1 MIVEWFSGWMPH
13 LMLAPILLPMFS
25 AALMLLLRED
35 QLRINVGI
43 NITATALGLLS
54 SVVLMAWSI
63 RTGNIDA
70 MGVYLASN
78 WEAPFGIVLAL
89 DRLSAMM
96 LVLTYCIALAACIF
110 GSARWHKAGVH
121 FHPLFQFQLMG
132 LSGAFLTADLFNL
145 FVFFEIMLAASYG
158 LLLHG
163 SGRLRV
169 QSGLHYIA
177 INLAASSLFLVGVSM
192 LYGITGTLNMAD
204 LAQAIPNVS
213 TADRGLLHTAAGIL
227 AVAFLIK
234 AAVWP
239 LNFWLVPAYSA
250 ATAPVGA
257 LFALMTKVGVYTI
270 LRLWTLL
277 FSSEAGDSA
286 GFGSLWLILAGMVT
300 MGYGAFGMLSAQRLT
315 YLAGYAAI
323 LSSGTLLAAIGFG
336 QNMLTAGLLYY
347 LPSSTLAVAILFL
360 MADIM
365 DRWRNDGSSDVDIDD
380 EDAPFLSP
388 ELIPKDSVNLD
399 EREEVLIG
407 RVIPAAAAFLG
418 LGFILCTLVVA
429 GLPPLSGFIGKFA
442 MLTNLVNPVGL
453 GQSAG
458 YQAGKLG
465 WVLVALMII
474 TGLFSLIALT
484 RAGIRHFWA
493 THDRKKPELRVLE
506 GLPIAALMA
515 LCVALTLQANS
526 AMKFTQ
532 NAANALHSPGNYIR
546 AVMQQKPKP
555 NPGQVAPAATTEV
568 VPAAP
573 ASPPAAPWTAGA
585 GAAMQAA
592 AEAASQTATEHSTA
606 VPETRTASE
615 PSPTTAGVAP

>member
-1 MIVEWFSGWMPH
+1 MLDWLINFMPH
-13 LMLAPILLPMFS
+13 LMLAPIILPMFTS
-25 AALMLLLRED
+25 AIMLLLREEH
-35 QLRINVGI
+35 LKIKI
-43 NITATALGLLS
+43 ILNIGSTALGLCIAIALLAWTNDAAS
-54 SVVLMAWSI
+54 S
-63 RTGNIDA
+63 T

-78 WEAPFGIVLAL
+78 WQAPFGIVLAL
-89 DRLSAMM
+89 DKLSALM
-96 LVLTYCIALAACIF
+96 LVLTYSVALAACIF
-110 GSARWHKAGVH
+110 STARWHKAGVH
-121 FHPLFQFQLMG
+121 FHSLFQFQLVG

-204 LAQAIPNVS
+204 LAQAIPLVNES
-213 TADRGLLHTAAGIL
+213 DRGLLHAAAGIL

-234 AAVWP
+234 SAVWP

-277 FSSEAGDSA
+277 FSAEAGDSA
-286 GFGSLWLILAGMVT
+286 LFGGQWLTVAGMIT
-300 MGYGAFGMLSAQRLT
+300 MVYGAFGMLSSQRLT

-347 LPSSTLAVAILFL
+347 LPSSTLAVAVLFFL
-360 MADIM
+360 ADIM
-365 DRWRNDGSSDVDIDD
+365 DRWRNDGSDNVDFDD

-388 ELIPKDSVNLD
+388 ELVPTDSVNLD
-399 EREEVLIG
+399 EHEEVLIG
-407 RVIPAAAAFLG
+407 RVITAAAAFLG
-418 LGFILCTLVVA
+418 IAFIMSTLVVT
-429 GLPPLSGFIGKFA
+429 GLPPLSGFVGKFA

-458 YQAGKLG
+458 YRAGDMG
-465 WVLVALMII
+465 WILVALMIG
-474 TGLFSLIALT
+474 TGLFALIALT

-493 THDRKKPELRVLE
+493 THERTKPELRVVE
-506 GLPIAALMA
+506 GAPIAALMA
-515 LCVALTLQANS
+515 VCVGLTMHANTI
-526 AMKFTQ
+526 MEFTQ
-532 NAANALHSPGNYIR
+532 SAANALHSPSTYIS
-546 AVMQQKPKP
+546 AVMQHKPRP
-555 NPGQVAPAATTEV
+555 NPPKYSTEPAIQDPDVAKHAFPPAVDVPAPAAN
-568 VPAAP
+568 P
-573 ASPPAAPWTAGA
+573 
-585 GAAMQAA
+585 
-592 AEAASQTATEHSTA
+592 
-606 VPETRTASE
+606 TASRD
-615 PSPTTAGVAP
+615 TQ